1 MRDLKPAKP
10 FFCILVLLALTL
22 FSQANGMGKQT
33 LLVIQNHYTE
43 TSGDLTV
50 VHQPSN
56 PILAVLPNSS
66 LLAAFSFDRYIC
78 GKISNDYGSSW
89 SQIFVIKTSETP
101 YVASLGSMVVSGNK
115 VFLFYL
121 RWISYSF
128 VTGEGNSSLWKLE
141 SSDNG
146 QTWTDDVRIDGGR
159 HDYVCTGT
167 SALRT
172 RNGTLIV
179 PFSWAMGFDSSLA
192 AGIYEVAMLRSDD
205 DGTTWTEGQKISVP
219 ESATGVDEPAIVELA
234 NGSLYC
240 LMRTYFLDG
249 APKHVA
255 AVSDDYGLTWSLSSK
270 VNEMDA
276 YDSTPGIFRY
286 SWNPGIIL
294 AAWINR
300 TCGPGG
306 GGGTWSRTPLVV
318 AYSDDNAVSWKNV
331 TAFDDGLTSQN
342 EPCFASAGWY
352 VILGYRRN
360 TNAKNPVVDAVAR
373 RFRMSLFFDRET
385 FETEFGSQRRGLT
398 DLNADGIVDIL
409 DALLV
414 SAA

>member
-1 MRDLKPAKP
+1 
-10 FFCILVLLALTL
+10 
-22 FSQANGMGKQT
+22 MGRET

-43 TSGDLTV
+43 VSDDIIV

-56 PILAVLPNSS
+56 PLLAILPNGSVLAV
-66 LLAAFSFDRYIC
+66 FSFDEQIC

-89 SQIFVIKTSETP
+89 SQIFVIKTSETQ
-101 YVASLGSMVVSGNK
+101 YKASLGSMVSSGGRI
-115 VFLFYL
+115 FLFYL
-121 RWISYSF
+121 RWVSYSF

-146 QTWTDDVRIDGGR
+146 QSWTGDKRIDGGR

-167 SALRT
+167 NALRT
-172 RNGTLIV
+172 RNGSLIV
-179 PFSWAMGFDSSLA
+179 SLSWTVGFDSSLA
-192 AGIYEVAMLRSDD
+192 AGIYEVATLRSDD
-205 DGTTWTEGQKISVP
+205 DGATWTEGQKISVP

-249 APKHVA
+249 APRHVG
-255 AVSDDYGLTWSLSSK
+255 AVSNDYGSTWSPSFK
-270 VNEMDA
+270 VSEMYA

-286 SWNPGIIL
+286 SWNPDIIL
-294 AAWINR
+294 AAWVNR

-318 AYSDDNAVSWKNV
+318 AYSDDSGASWKNV

-342 EPCFASAGWY
+342 EPCLVSASWH

-360 TNAKNPVVDAVAR
+360 TNNKNPEVDAVAR
-373 RFRMSLFFDRET
+373 RFRLSLFFDRST
-385 FETEFGSQRRGLT
+385 FETEFGFRHTSLT
-398 DLNADGIVDIL
+398 DLNMDGVVNIL
-409 DALLV
+409 DAILV
-414 SAA
+414 AAD